1 MAPTPGPTWQEV
13 FVRFNSYGPGITIL
27 SSMLCA
33 SDATGRTRLYYV
45 EDSAEL
51 RSRIDRELAGIDGID
66 VLGHS
71 ERAAEAIREIRR
83 CQPDIVVLDLQLLEG
98 AGIDVLKALR
108 GAGQRPIVIVLTN
121 HADAT
126 SREHSLKAGARYFF
140 DKSTEFE
147 QFLST
152 LTRLKQP

>member
-1 MAPTPGPTWQEV
+1 MPSGTDT
-13 FVRFNSYGPGITIL
+13 Y
-27 SSMLCA
+27 
-33 SDATGRTRLYYV
+33 GRTRLYYV

-71 ERAAEAIREIRR
+71 ERAPEAIREIRR
-83 CQPDIVVLDLQLLEG
+83 CQPDVVVLDLQLLEG

-108 GAGQRPIVIVLTN
+108 GGESQRPIVIVLTN
-121 HADAT
+121 HADTT
-126 SREHSLKAGARYFF
+126 SRERSLRAGAQYFF
-140 DKSTEFE
+140 DKSTEFD

-152 LTRLKQP
+152 LSCLKKAIVRDGNPAESVESADKTL

>member
-1 MAPTPGPTWQEV
+1 MPSRTNP
-13 FVRFNSYGPGITIL
+13 N
-27 SSMLCA
+27 
-33 SDATGRTRLYYV
+33 GRTRLYYV

-66 VLGHS
+66 ILGHS

-83 CQPDIVVLDLQLLEG
+83 CQPDVVVLDLQLLEG

-108 GAGQRPIVIVLTN
+108 GEDPCPIVIVLTN

-126 SREHSLKAGARYFF
+126 SSEHSLTDG
-140 DKSTEFE
+140 
-147 QFLST
+147 
-152 LTRLKQP
+152 

>member
-1 MAPTPGPTWQEV
+1 MPSV
-13 FVRFNSYGPGITIL
+13 
-27 SSMLCA
+27 
-33 SDATGRTRLYYV
+33 SDTNGRTRLYYV

-51 RSRIDRELAGIDGID
+51 RSRIDRELAGIEGID

-71 ERAAEAIREIRR
+71 ERASEAIREIQR

-98 AGIDVLKALR
+98 TGIDVLKAVR
-108 GAGQRPIVIVLTN
+108 GDGERPSVIVLTN
-121 HADAT
+121 HADTT

-140 DKSTEFE
+140 DKSTEFD

-152 LTRLKQP
+152 LSRLKRP